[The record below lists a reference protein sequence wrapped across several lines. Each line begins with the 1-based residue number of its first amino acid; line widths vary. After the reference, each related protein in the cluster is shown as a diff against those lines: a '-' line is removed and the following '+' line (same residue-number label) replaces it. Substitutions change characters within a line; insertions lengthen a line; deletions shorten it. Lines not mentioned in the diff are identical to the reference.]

1 MDITIQNVRAPAL
14 EHNGRY
20 YKVFQPRTRDELLK
34 LHHMGCTGDTVITD
48 IQLEQGDFPT
58 SFVEPTITQ
67 RTLSGLFKD
76 LRSIELEMRDQN
88 STLWSKIQKS
98 NQGALTQFFDTNV
111 KSAIAQTANEIRQE
125 VRDASNSARVQVT
138 SEGVTIG
145 STTLTGEQLASTI
158 STSPR
163 GVDIIAPKIKVKS
176 DMIVD
181 GAITA
186 SKIGAGAITTNALD
200 AGSVTADKLVM
211 DSAMARRFVA
221 SDLFTDTL
229 AAKTAF
235 INKLRSVV
243 VSATL
248 LEGYKGRIGGFQ
260 IGTHDKDPST
270 YWLTG
275 QNQFA
280 VGMSNGS
287 SAWGQVALWV
297 NWGTDWGK
305 AGPYAWYVLRTGE
318 MYCKNNADFFK
329 KVDFATTSTANFY
342 GNVNCYKK
350 PIFYGGLSMWD
361 SEIIGAGPN
370 PKGGENA
377 VVWWNQIG
385 SGSVKYWIDKSS
397 DRRLKENILS
407 TSVQA
412 LNEINQLNLVSFDY
426 IENKKHEEIGLI
438 AQEVED
444 IIPQAISRDPE
455 SEDSYLHIDYTAFV
469 PYLIKAIQ
477 ELNQKLEEVNERRN

>member
-20 YKVFQPRTRDELLK
+20 YKVFQPQTRDELLK
-34 LHHMGCTGDTVITD
+34 LHHMGCAGDTVITD

-138 SEGVTIG
+138 SEGVVIG

-186 SKIGAGAITTNALD
+186 SKIGAGSVTADALD
-200 AGSVTADKLVM
+200 AGSVTADKVKF
-211 DSAMARRFVA
+211 D
-221 SDLFTDTL
+221 
-229 AAKTAF
+229 TAF
-235 INKLRSVV
+235 IQRL
-243 VSATL
+243 VSQQAFVDELFAKKATITKIKNVDFT
-248 LEGYKGRIGGFQ
+248 GDHIKGGRISSLNGNTTFDLQ
-260 IGTHDKDPST
+260 
-270 YWLTG
+270 TG
-275 QNQFA
+275 WIDMNAFDVGIKNQFPNRPLQYLVFGA
-280 VGMSNGS
+280 GNINGVDASYTALLSNRNRIQQIDSTTAGLQIWNGRTRDKVQ
-287 SAWGQVALWV
+287 SAINMYGQRITFNQSAQ
-297 NWGTDWGK
+297 
-305 AGPYAWYVLRTGE
+305 
-318 MYCKNNADFFK
+318 
-329 KVDFATTSTANFY
+329 
-342 GNVNCYKK
+342 
-350 PIFYGGLSMWD
+350 GGLK
-361 SEIIGAGPN
+361 EISIDTNTHTISGVDEIVIQGVRLSYILNDIYDNFRNLGAVAGN
-370 PKGGENA
+370 
-377 VVWWNQIG
+377 
-385 SGSVKYWIDKSS
+385 Y
-397 DRRLKENILS
+397 
-407 TSVQA
+407 
-412 LNEINQLNLVSFDY
+412 
-426 IENKKHEEIGLI
+426 
-438 AQEVED
+438 
-444 IIPQAISRDPE
+444 SRG
-455 SEDSYLHIDYTAFV
+455 YYT
-469 PYLIKAIQ
+469 KW
-477 ELNQKLEEVNERRN
+477 K

>member
-20 YKVFQPRTRDELLK
+20 YKVFQPQSRDELLK
-34 LHHMGCTGDTVITD
+34 LHHMGCAGDTVLTD

-58 SFVEPTITQ
+58 SFVEPTVTQ

-163 GVDIIAPKIKVKS
+163 GVDIIAPKLKIKS

-200 AGSVTADKLVM
+200 AGSITADKVKF
-211 DSAMARRFVA
+211 D
-221 SDLFTDTL
+221 
-229 AAKTAF
+229 TAF
-235 INKLRSVV
+235 IQRL
-243 VSATL
+243 VSQQAFVDELFAKQATITKIKNVDFT
-248 LEGYKGRIGGFQ
+248 GDHIKGGRITSLNGDTTFDLQ
-260 IGTHDKDPST
+260 
-270 YWLTG
+270 TG
-275 QNQFA
+275 QIDMNSPGVGIRNQFPGRPLQYLA
-280 VGMSNGS
+280 FGSGNINGVDASYTALLSNRNGIQTIDHT
-287 SAWGQVALWV
+287 SAGLQIWNG
-297 NWGTDWGK
+297 
-305 AGPYAWYVLRTGE
+305 RTGSKIQSAIN
-318 MYCKNNADFFK
+318 MYGQRITFNQSAQ
-329 KVDFATTSTANFY
+329 
-342 GNVNCYKK
+342 
-350 PIFYGGLSMWD
+350 
-361 SEIIGAGPN
+361 AG
-370 PKGGENA
+370 
-377 VVWWNQIG
+377 
-385 SGSVKYWIDKSS
+385 
-397 DRRLKENILS
+397 LKEIAIDTGNHSITGVDEIVIQGVRLSYIL
-407 TSVQA
+407 
-412 LNEINQLNLVSFDY
+412 NDIYDNFRNLGAVAGNY
-426 IENKKHEEIGLI
+426 
-438 AQEVED
+438 
-444 IIPQAISRDPE
+444 SRG
-455 SEDSYLHIDYTAFV
+455 YYT
-469 PYLIKAIQ
+469 KW
-477 ELNQKLEEVNERRN
+477 K